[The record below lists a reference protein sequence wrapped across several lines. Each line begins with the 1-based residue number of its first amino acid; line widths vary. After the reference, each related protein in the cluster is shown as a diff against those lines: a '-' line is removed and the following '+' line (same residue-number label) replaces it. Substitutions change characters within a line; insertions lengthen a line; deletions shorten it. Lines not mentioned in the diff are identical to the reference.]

1 MAASTAG
8 TAAREAGGI
17 VPAAETLA
25 VAAAAAGTAVAET
38 AAMPACEAEHLQRQN
53 RRMREA
59 LGIAKETLGQAMSA
73 REDALV
79 EAARERKARVE
90 EAAARAAAEEKA
102 EESTLRVKVLE
113 SQLAATRR
121 QGEQR
126 VSIAQLIAL
135 EQRVEQQ
142 ERDHR
147 AQTGQMMKRLQHT
160 EDALK
165 ERLQHTED
173 ALKEAMRNIRALN
186 EAQQRAL
193 SHAATPRVPAA
204 VGGAGEASAL
214 RDPVLETSQDVE
226 RQTLRGALERPAT
239 GQQESEQQRQ
249 RAPRATLKRPRQSQA
264 PAVAAVQ
271 QQPTISHLPP
281 ALSQPRARG
290 AAGDVTAGGG
300 GAAPGVTSAGAT
312 STKGRGAT
320 ASTAKRQKRQVAP
333 SATKEA
339 TAAVQKPQPRAR
351 TQAAGGHLTQPTQPL
366 RQQQYSSAAGV
377 DLSSPVVSPR
387 TPVVLTEPYLEAAA
401 ASTDSRGLPVLTTAP
416 RLDAVRKCALAL
428 DAYADAELA
437 APRSSVSSAIA
448 RTALAGGAS
457 SREAC
462 IVIINAVVRCAAHGI
477 GDAPPLCCGAM
488 KHRFGGSSGLC
499 PPGVHVD
506 GWWCKEAVREKGG
519 LSALVWAV
527 IDAAEHLKQKSTD
540 AHEVSLLHGSRAK
553 CDPVA
558 PLALADA

>member
-1 MAASTAG
+1 M
-8 TAAREAGGI
+8 
-17 VPAAETLA
+17 PAAETLA

-126 VSIAQLIAL
+126 VSIAQHIAL
-135 EQRVEQQ
+135 EQRLEQQEQRVEQQ

-147 AQTGQMMKRLQHT
+147 AQTGQMMKRLQ
-160 EDALK
+160 
-165 ERLQHTED
+165 RTED

-193 SHAATPRVPAA
+193 SHAATPRAPAA

-226 RQTLRGALERPAT
+226 RHTLRGALERPAT

-312 STKGRGAT
+312 STKGRRAT

-351 TQAAGGHLTQPTQPL
+351 TQAVGGHLTQPTQPL
-366 RQQQYSSAAGV
+366 RQQQYSSAVGV

-506 GWWCKEAVREKGG
+506 GWWCKEAVREKDG